1 MLQVNLQ
8 QDSSPSLKPGL
19 KPGLQPKAQSSF
31 SIHGI
36 GVSGGIAIGKA
47 HLVSNAMLEVVHY
60 QLPHKLVEDEIKR
73 FDNAIHTVKKE
84 LEAIRS
90 SLSKNAPAELSAF
103 IGTHLM
109 MLADKSL
116 SELPKDII
124 RKEHCNAEWAIKQQ
138 MDDIVAQFEAI
149 EDAYLRER
157 QHDVV
162 QVVERVIKV
171 LLGHPA
177 PENSK
182 LGKAAAKQK
191 QNTVIQENKI
201 ILVAHDISPADAIQF
216 KQHNF
221 AAFITDVGGVT
232 SHTAI
237 LARSLNIPSIVAL
250 QRARDLID
258 DGELII
264 VDGSLGVVIV
274 NPSAEILAEYKLR
287 QEQFELEQQ
296 KLKRIKTTKAVTMC
310 GMAIELQ
317 ANIEVPEDVAAVKAS
332 GATGIGLYRTEF
344 LFMNKREMPDEE
356 EQFQA
361 YKQVAQAMHGLPV
374 TIRTLDLGAD
384 KQMNPDTVS
393 DCANPALGL
402 RAVRLCLSEPAIF
415 HTQLRALL
423 RASHYGNIKILIPM
437 LSTLG
442 ELRQTKLF
450 LERAKLSLRKQN
462 IPFNENITLGGM
474 IEVPAAAIN
483 AEAFA
488 KELDFLSIGTNDLI
502 QYTLAIDRTDDA
514 VAHLYNP
521 LHPSVLKL
529 ISITIKAG
537 LKLGKPVAVCGE
549 MAGDAKLTKLLIGMG
564 LRQLSMHPSN
574 VLSVKQ
580 QILHSQMAVLNSNAR
595 TILRHT
601 DLEKIEPLIAK
612 FNLNTL

>member
-1 MLQVNLQ
+1 M
-8 QDSSPSLKPGL
+8 PFI
-19 KPGLQPKAQSSF
+19 ATSSF
-31 SIHGI
+31 SMHGI
-36 GVSGGIAIGKA
+36 GVSSGIAIGRA
-47 HLVSNAMLEVVHY
+47 HLVSNALLEVAHY
-60 QLPHKLVEDEIKR
+60 QLPQHLIEDEIRR
-73 FDNAIHTVKKE
+73 FENAINTVKKD
-84 LEAIRS
+84 LETIRN

-116 SELPKDII
+116 SEVPKDII
-124 RKEHCNAEWAIKQQ
+124 RKEYCNAEWAIKQQ
-138 MDDIVAQFEAI
+138 MDDIVEQFEAI
-149 EDAYLRER
+149 EDEYLRER
-157 QHDVV
+157 KHDVV

-177 PENSK
+177 PSQ
-182 LGKAAAKQK
+182 AAIK
-191 QNTVIQENKI
+191 QNENAI

-250 QRARDLID
+250 QRARDLIS

-274 NPSAEILAEYKLR
+274 NPSTEILAEYKLR

-296 KLKRIKTTKAVTMC
+296 KLKRIKSTKAVTMC
-310 GMAIELQ
+310 GTVIELH

-344 LFMNKREMPDEE
+344 LFMNKREMPNEE

-361 YKQVAQAMHGLPV
+361 YKKVAQAMGGLPV

-393 DCANPALGL
+393 ECANPALGL
-402 RAVRLCLSEPAIF
+402 RAVRLCLSEPQIF

-423 RASHYGNIKILIPM
+423 RASHYGNVKILIPM
-437 LSTLG
+437 LSTLS
-442 ELRQTKLF
+442 ELRQTKLL

-462 IPFNENITLGGM
+462 IPFNENIALGGM

-537 LKLGKPVAVCGE
+537 AKLGKSVAVCGE

-580 QILHSQMAVLNSNAR
+580 KILRSQMVKLNSHAR
-595 TILRHT
+595 KVLSYS
-601 DLEKIEPLIAK
+601 DLEKIEPLVAK
-612 FNLNTL
+612 FNQS

>member
-1 MLQVNLQ
+1 LLPDNIHT
-8 QDSSPSLKPGL
+8 
-19 KPGLQPKAQSSF
+19 QSSF
-31 SIHGI
+31 SMHGI
-36 GVSGGIAIGKA
+36 GVSSGIAIGRA
-47 HLVSNAMLEVVHY
+47 HLVSNALLEVVHY
-60 QLPHKLVEDEIKR
+60 QLPQHLIDDEIKR
-73 FDNAIHTVKKE
+73 FESAIHTVKKD
-84 LEAIRS
+84 LERIRN

-116 SELPKDII
+116 SEIPKELI
-124 RKEHCNAEWAIKQQ
+124 RKEQCNAEWAIKQQ
-138 MDDIVAQFEAI
+138 MDDIVEQFEAI

-177 PENSK
+177 P
-182 LGKAAAKQK
+182 GQAAAKQK
-191 QNTVIQENKI
+191 ENANIQENKI

-250 QRARDLID
+250 QRARDLIN

-264 VDGSLGVVIV
+264 VDGSLGVVIA

-296 KLKRIKTTKAVTMC
+296 KLKRIKSTKAVTMC
-310 GMAIELQ
+310 GTAIELH

-361 YKQVAQAMHGLPV
+361 YKQVAEAMHGMPV

-393 DCANPALGL
+393 ECANPALGL
-402 RAVRLCLSEPAIF
+402 RAVRLCLSEPQIF

-423 RASHYGNIKILIPM
+423 RASHYGDIKILIPM

-442 ELRQTKLF
+442 ELRQTKLL

-488 KELDFLSIGTNDLI
+488 KELDFMSIGTNDLI
-502 QYTLAIDRTDDA
+502 QYTLAIDRTDDE
-514 VAHLYNP
+514 VAHLYNA
-521 LHPSVLKL
+521 LHPAVLKL

-537 LKLGKPVAVCGE
+537 AKLGKPVAVCGE

-580 QILHSQMAVLNSNAR
+580 QILRSQMTKLNSNAR
-595 TILRHT
+595 KVLSYS
-601 DLEKIEPLIAK
+601 DLEKIEPLVAK
-612 FNLNTL
+612 FNQY

>member
-1 MLQVNLQ
+1 M
-8 QDSSPSLKPGL
+8 
-19 KPGLQPKAQSSF
+19 SSF

-36 GVSGGIAIGKA
+36 GVSSGIAIGHA
-47 HLVSNAMLEVVHY
+47 HLVSNALLEVVHY
-60 QLPHKLVEDEIKR
+60 QLPEQLIGNEVAR
-73 FDNAIHTVKKE
+73 FSDAILTVKKD
-84 LEAIRS
+84 LENIRS
-90 SLSKNAPAELSAF
+90 TLSKNAPAEIGAF
-103 IGTHLM
+103 INTHLM

-116 SELPKDII
+116 SEVPKAII

-138 MDDIVAQFEAI
+138 MDDIVEQFEAI
-149 EDAYLRER
+149 EDEYLRER
-157 QHDVV
+157 KHDVV

-171 LLGHPA
+171 LLGHPSQA
-177 PENSK
+177 PNQSK
-182 LGKAAAKQK
+182 DKQ
-191 QNTVIQENKI
+191 QQESAI

-216 KQHNF
+216 KQHHF

-250 QRARDLID
+250 QRARDLIN

-274 NPSAEILAEYKLR
+274 NPSKEILAEYRLR
-287 QEQFELEQQ
+287 QDQWALEQQ
-296 KLKRIKTTKAVTMC
+296 KLKRIKLTKAVTMD
-310 GMAIELQ
+310 GTAIELY
-317 ANIEVPEDVAAVKAS
+317 ANIEVPEDVDAVKAS

-344 LFMNKREMPDEE
+344 LFMNRREMPDEE

-361 YKQVAQAMHGLPV
+361 YKKVAVTMHGLPV

-384 KQMNPDTVS
+384 KQMNPDSDS

-402 RAVRLCLSEPAIF
+402 RAVRLCLSEPQIF
-415 HTQLRALL
+415 LTQFRALL
-423 RASHYGNIKILIPM
+423 RASQYGNIKILVPM
-437 LSTLG
+437 LSTLS
-442 ELRQTKLF
+442 ELRQTKLL
-450 LERAKLSLRKQN
+450 LERAKLSLRKEN

-537 LKLGKPVAVCGE
+537 IKLGKSVAVCGE

-574 VLSVKQ
+574 ILSVKQ
-580 QILHSQMAVLNSNAR
+580 QILHSQIAKLNSNAR
-595 TILRHT
+595 KVLSLS
-601 DLEKIEPLIAK
+601 DLEKIEPLVAK
-612 FNLNTL
+612 FYLH

>member
-1 MLQVNLQ
+1 MV
-8 QDSSPSLKPGL
+8 SS
-19 KPGLQPKAQSSF
+19 SSF

-36 GVSGGIAIGKA
+36 GVSSGIAIGQA
-47 HLVSNAMLEVVHY
+47 HLVSNALLEVVHY
-60 QLPHKLVEDEIKR
+60 VLPENLVDEEITR
-73 FDNAIHTVKKE
+73 FTNAVSTVKND
-84 LEAIRS
+84 LEVIRNT
-90 SLSKNAPAELSAF
+90 LSKNAPAEISAF
-103 IGTHLM
+103 IHTHLI

-116 SELPKDII
+116 SEVPKDII

-138 MDDIVAQFEAI
+138 MDDIVEQFEAI
-149 EDAYLRER
+149 EDEYLRER
-157 QHDVV
+157 KHDVV

-171 LLGHPA
+171 LLGHPSQA
-177 PENSK
+177 PNQNK
-182 LGKAAAKQK
+182 DKKQ
-191 QNTVIQENKI
+191 QESAI

-250 QRARDLID
+250 QRARDLIN
-258 DGELII
+258 DGEMII

-274 NPSAEILAEYKLR
+274 NPSKEVLAEYELR
-287 QEQFELEQQ
+287 QDQWRLEQQ
-296 KLKRIKTTKAVTMC
+296 KLKRIKSTKAITMD
-310 GMAIELQ
+310 GTVIELQ

-361 YKQVAQAMHGLPV
+361 YKKVAEAMKGMPV

-384 KQMNPDTVS
+384 KQMNPDTES
-393 DCANPALGL
+393 NCANPALGL
-402 RAVRLCLSEPAIF
+402 RAVRLCLSEPQIF

-423 RASHYGNIKILIPM
+423 RASHYGDIKILIPM

-450 LERAKLSLRKQN
+450 LERAKLSLHKQN
-462 IPFNENITLGGM
+462 IPFNENIALGGM
-474 IEVPAAAIN
+474 IEVPAAALN

-488 KELDFLSIGTNDLI
+488 KELDFMSIGTNDLI
-502 QYTLAIDRTDDA
+502 QYTLAIDRTDDE

-529 ISITIKAG
+529 ISMTIKAG
-537 LKLGKPVAVCGE
+537 AKLGKSVAVCGE

-564 LRQLSMHPSN
+564 LRQFSMHPSN

-580 QILHSQMAVLNSNAR
+580 QVLHSQLAMLKSNAHKV
-595 TILRHT
+595 LSQS
-601 DLEKIEPLIAK
+601 DLEKIEPLVAK
-612 FNLNTL
+612 FNLH

>member
-1 MLQVNLQ
+1 MSIV
-8 QDSSPSLKPGL
+8 SS
-19 KPGLQPKAQSSF
+19 SSF

-36 GVSGGIAIGKA
+36 GVSSGIAIGQA
-47 HLVSNAMLEVVHY
+47 HLVSNALLEVVHY
-60 QLPHKLVEDEIKR
+60 VLPENLVDEEIAR
-73 FDNAIHTVKKE
+73 FTSAVRTVKND
-84 LEAIRS
+84 LEVIRS
-90 SLSKNAPAELSAF
+90 SLSKNAPAELAAF
-103 IGTHLM
+103 ISTHLS

-116 SELPKDII
+116 SEVPKEII

-138 MDDIVAQFEAI
+138 MDDIVEQFEAI
-149 EDAYLRER
+149 EDEYLRER
-157 QHDVV
+157 KHDVV

-171 LLGHPA
+171 LLGHPSQA
-177 PENSK
+177 PNQ
-182 LGKAAAKQK
+182 AKEK
-191 QNTVIQENKI
+191 QESAI

-250 QRARDLID
+250 QRARALIN
-258 DGELII
+258 DGEMII

-274 NPSAEILAEYKLR
+274 NPSKEVLAEYALR
-287 QEQFELEQQ
+287 QDQFELEQQ
-296 KLKRIKTTKAVTMC
+296 KLKRIKSTKAVTMD
-310 GMAIELQ
+310 GTVIELQ

-361 YKQVAQAMHGLPV
+361 YKKVAEAMKGLPV

-393 DCANPALGL
+393 NCANPALGL
-402 RAVRLCLSEPAIF
+402 RAVRLCLSEPQIF

-423 RASHYGNIKILIPM
+423 RASHYGDVKILIPM

-462 IPFNENITLGGM
+462 IPFNENIALGGM

-488 KELDFLSIGTNDLI
+488 KELDFMSIGTNDLI
-502 QYTLAIDRTDDA
+502 QYTLAIDRTDDE

-521 LHPSVLKL
+521 LHPAVLKL
-529 ISITIKAG
+529 ISMTIIAG
-537 LKLGKPVAVCGE
+537 AKLGKSVAVCGE

-564 LRQLSMHPSN
+564 LRQFSMHPSN

-580 QILHSQMAVLNSNAR
+580 QVLHSQIAMLKNNAHKVLSQS
-595 TILRHT
+595 
-601 DLEKIEPLIAK
+601 DLEKIEPLVAK
-612 FNLNTL
+612 FNLH